1 MRLQLIPG
9 GAIMEIHNLM
19 EDLVLETVNEFFDS
33 KEKGSAGSW
42 CTCGQ
47 CRQDVAC
54 FVLNRLKPEYVV
66 SGRGVA
72 YVEQDY
78 GEKLQKIADVVSMVR
93 EGWSKVNA
101 SKRPNHPH
109 TPSVDEQAEI
119 SGPVFNIPPIM
130 GRLFNGS
137 NFEPIS
143 NITIELYDGENLVPM
158 LDSNWQ
164 NPCSI
169 VEHTA
174 GTFIFWPHPVQCT
187 SLDESK
193 VFSYEIRAEIPGF
206 EDLKH
211 FVELE
216 VVSSPTACMQF
227 SMHAVHHLADLIV
240 FPK

>member
-1 MRLQLIPG
+1 
-9 GAIMEIHNLM
+9 MEIHNLM
-19 EDLVLETVNEFFDS
+19 EDLVLETVNELFDTT
-33 KEKGSAGSW
+33 EKGSAGSW
-42 CTCGQ
+42 CTCAQ
-47 CRQDVAC
+47 CRQDVSC

-66 SGRGVA
+66 SSRGVA
-72 YVEQDY
+72 YTEQDY

-109 TPSVDEQAEI
+109 TPYQDAQPVID
-119 SGPVFNIPPIM
+119 GPVFNLPPIM

-143 NITIELYDGENLVPM
+143 NIAIKLYEGDTLVPM
-158 LDSNWQ
+158 MDSNWQ
-164 NPCSI
+164 NPYSI

-174 GTFIFWPHPVQCT
+174 GTFIFWPYPVAC
-187 SLDESK
+187 SKPGDSK
-193 VFSYEIRAEIPGF
+193 VFSYEIKALIPGF
-206 EDLKH
+206 EDLNH

-216 VVSSPTACMQF
+216 VISSSSACMQF

>member
-1 MRLQLIPG
+1 
-9 GAIMEIHNLM
+9 MEIHNLM
-19 EDLVLETVNEFFDS
+19 EDLVLDTVNELFDT

-42 CTCGQ
+42 CTCRQ

-78 GEKLQKIADVVSMVR
+78 GEKLQRIADVVSMVR

-109 TPSVDEQAEI
+109 SDSEDGQPWI
-119 SGPVFNIPPIM
+119 SGPVFNLPPIM

-143 NITIELYDGENLVPM
+143 NITIRLYEGETLVPM
-158 LDSNWQ
+158 MDSNWQ

-174 GTFIFWPHPVQCT
+174 GTFIFWPRPVQCAT
-187 SLDESK
+187 PGETRL
-193 VFSYEIRAEIPGF
+193 FSYEIRAEVPGF
-206 EDLKH
+206 EDLSH
-211 FVELE
+211 FVELK
-216 VVSSPTACMQF
+216 VVSAPAACMQF
-227 SMHAVHHLADLIV
+227 SMHIVHHLTDLIV

>member
-1 MRLQLIPG
+1 
-9 GAIMEIHNLM
+9 MEIHNLM
-19 EDLVLETVNEFFDS
+19 EDLVVDTVNELFDS
-33 KEKGSAGSW
+33 KEKGCACSW

-109 TPSVDEQAEI
+109 STSEGEQTRI
-119 SGPVFNIPPIM
+119 VGPVFNLPPIM
-130 GRLFNGS
+130 GRIFNGS

-143 NITIELYDGENLVPM
+143 NISIKLYEGETLVPM
-158 LDSNWQ
+158 MDSNWQ
-164 NPCSI
+164 NPCLI
-169 VEHTA
+169 VEHTP

-187 SLDESK
+187 ESG
-193 VFSYEIRAEIPGF
+193 VSRLFSYEIRAVIPGF
-206 EDLKH
+206 EDMNH
-211 FVELE
+211 FIEIQ
-216 VVSSPTACMQF
+216 VVSAPIACLQF

>member
-1 MRLQLIPG
+1 
-9 GAIMEIHNLM
+9 MEIHNLM
-19 EDLVLETVNEFFDS
+19 EDLVLDTVNELFDS

-93 EGWSKVNA
+93 EGWSKVNT

-109 TPSVDEQAEI
+109 TTSEDEQTRI
-119 SGPVFNIPPIM
+119 QGPVFNIPPIM

-143 NITIELYDGENLVPM
+143 NIAIELYDGETLVPM
-158 LDSNWQ
+158 MDSNWQ
-164 NPCSI
+164 NPCTI

-174 GTFIFWPHPVQCT
+174 GTFIFWPQPVQCAK
-187 SLDESK
+187 SEEPR
-193 VFSYEIRAEIPGF
+193 VFSFEIRARIPGF
-206 EDLKH
+206 EDLSH
-211 FVELE
+211 FVEIE
-216 VVSSPTACMQF
+216 TESAPAACLQF

>member
-1 MRLQLIPG
+1 
-9 GAIMEIHNLM
+9 MEIHNLM
-19 EDLVLETVNEFFDS
+19 EDLVLDTVNELFDS

-78 GEKLQKIADVVSMVR
+78 GEKLQKIADVVSLVR

-109 TPSVDEQAEI
+109 TLAADEQTRIA
-119 SGPVFNIPPIM
+119 GPVFNLPPIM

-143 NITIELYDGENLVPM
+143 NITIKLYDGDTLVPM
-158 LDSNWQ
+158 MDSNWQ

-174 GTFIFWPHPVQCT
+174 GTFIFWPHPVPCT
-187 SLDESK
+187 VLGESRL
-193 VFSYEIRAEIPGF
+193 FSYEIRAEIPGF
-206 EDLKH
+206 EDLNH

-216 VVSSPTACMQF
+216 VVSSATACLQF
-227 SMHAVHHLADLIV
+227 SMHAMHHLADLIV

>member
-1 MRLQLIPG
+1 
-9 GAIMEIHNLM
+9 MEIHNLM
-19 EDLVLETVNEFFDS
+19 EDLVLDTVNELFDT

-109 TPSVDEQAEI
+109 TTSEDEQI
-119 SGPVFNIPPIM
+119 RIDGPVFNVPPIM

-143 NITIELYDGENLVPM
+143 NISIMLYDGETLVPM
-158 LDSNWQ
+158 MDSNWQ
-164 NPCSI
+164 NPCTI

-174 GTFIFWPHPVQCT
+174 GTFIFWPRPVLCAKPGET
-187 SLDESK
+187 R
-193 VFSYEIRAEIPGF
+193 VFSYEIRAGIPGF
-206 EDLKH
+206 EDLNH
-211 FVELE
+211 FIEIE
-216 VVSSPTACMQF
+216 TVSAPTACLQF
-227 SMHAVHHLADLIV
+227 SMHAVHHLSDLVV

>member
-1 MRLQLIPG
+1 
-9 GAIMEIHNLM
+9 MEIHNLM
-19 EDLVLETVNEFFDS
+19 EDLVLDTVNELFDS

-109 TPSVDEQAEI
+109 TPLADGQTRIA
-119 SGPVFNIPPIM
+119 GPVFNVPPIM
-130 GRLFNGS
+130 GRVFNGS

-143 NITIELYDGENLVPM
+143 NITISLHDGDNPVQM
-158 LDSNWQ
+158 MDSNWQ
-164 NPCSI
+164 NPCTI

-174 GTFIFWPHPVQCT
+174 GTFIFWPLPVPCT
-187 SLDESK
+187 TLGESRM
-193 VFSYEIRAEIPGF
+193 FSYEIRAVIPGF
-206 EDLKH
+206 EDLNH

-216 VVSSPTACMQF
+216 VPASATACQQF

>member
-1 MRLQLIPG
+1 
-9 GAIMEIHNLM
+9 MEIHNLM
-19 EDLVLETVNEFFDS
+19 EDLVLDTVNELFDS

-93 EGWSKVNA
+93 EGWSKVNT

-109 TPSVDEQAEI
+109 TTAEDGQARI
-119 SGPVFNIPPIM
+119 VGPVFNVPPIM

-137 NFEPIS
+137 NFDPIS
-143 NITIELYDGENLVPM
+143 NISIMLYEGESLVPM
-158 LDSNWQ
+158 MDSNWQ
-164 NPCSI
+164 NPCLI
-169 VEHTA
+169 VENTA
-174 GTFIFWPHPVQCT
+174 GTFLFWPRPVPCT
-187 SLDESK
+187 KAGESRM
-193 VFSYEIRAEIPGF
+193 FSFEIRAGIPGF
-206 EDLKH
+206 ADVSH
-211 FVELE
+211 FVEIE
-216 VVSSPTACMQF
+216 VVSTPTACMQF
-227 SMHAVHHLADLIV
+227 SMHAVHHLADLLV
-240 FPK
+240 FPE